1 MRLSNEFLNALSV
14 PAFVIDIDHQVV
26 GWNRSCELLTGIAAD
41 QVLGTS
47 GHWRAFYEEQ
57 RPCLADLVLDNLV
70 GDASRFYSQH
80 EDTEFASDGHKAEG
94 WFDNMSGKRR
104 FLSFEA
110 RPIFSE
116 GVLVGAM
123 EILQDITR
131 HREAEEQLTL
141 SASVFENTSEGIM
154 ITGADNRII
163 SANKA
168 LVALTGFRQ
177 DEVLGKN
184 PKIFAS
190 DRHPDSFYQQMWVTL
205 KDIGHWQGEMWN
217 RKKTG
222 EEYLVRAY
230 ISAVKTGPEVTNYI
244 GLLTDITEMSRA
256 MEKMEHLA
264 HHDFLTGLPN
274 RSLLED
280 RLQQALVRAKRNGS
294 KFAVMFMDLDRFKS
308 INDTLGHDVGDLLL
322 KEVTRR
328 IQRCLR
334 ASDTVSRQG
343 GDEFV
348 LLLEDFSEDAD
359 VTHTARKLLQTIGQ
373 AAHLAGNVL
382 TVTSSIGISLYPE
395 DGDTV
400 ADLLK
405 HADTAMYH
413 AKSQGRNNFQF
424 FTESINAKA
433 LETLMVENDL
443 RRAIPQQLRLHYQ
456 PQLCLVSKS
465 VHGAEALVRW
475 NHPQLGLISPARFIP
490 IAEESGLIC
499 DIGAWVLQ
507 EACRVMRDTGMN
519 MSVNLSPLQL
529 VQPDLVAQ
537 VAAALGGMAG
547 YRLTLEITESAFIN
561 DFEKTKEILLA
572 LKRIG
577 VNLALDDFG
586 TGYSS
591 LSYLYQL
598 PFDYIKIDQS
608 FIREEENKPIVLAV
622 LEMADKL
629 GLMTVAEG
637 VETPEQMSFLEANGC
652 DVVQGFYF
660 SKPLPLDLLQEFAA
674 NPPYQVSSKPL
685 LKPSLLQDSPL
696 MIWSFTFETGHPG
709 IDAQHKQLISI
720 LNRLDA
726 MTRNKE
732 GQSESRSAMKG
743 LIEYVRTHFS
753 YEEELMRSS
762 AYPEAQAHQQEHIYF
777 AEKLASYDLQLKGNP
792 NFDTG
797 ALLNFLRSWLI
808 EHILKT
814 DKALGSFMRKNSG
827 QDSSGVGLSSR

>member
-1 MRLSNEFLNALSV
+1 MQLSNEFLNALSV
-14 PAFVIDIDHQVV
+14 PAFVIDINHLVV
-26 GWNRSCELLTGIAAD
+26 GWNRPCELLTGVAASE
-41 QVLGTS
+41 VLGTS
-47 GHWRAFYEEQ
+47 DHWKGFYDEQ
-57 RPCLADLVLDNLV
+57 RPCLADLVLDNTLK
-70 GDASRFYSQH
+70 DASRFYDQH
-80 EDTEFASDGHKAEG
+80 EKAEFASDGHKAEG
-94 WFDNMSGKRR
+94 WYDDMAGKRR

-110 RPIFSE
+110 RPLFSQ
-116 GVLVGAM
+116 GKLIGAL

-131 HREAEEQLTL
+131 HREVEEQLKL

-154 ITGADNRII
+154 ITTADNRII

-168 LVALTGFRQ
+168 LEALTGFRQ
-177 DEVLGKN
+177 EEVLQKN
-184 PKIFAS
+184 PKVFAS
-190 DRHPDSFYQQMWVTL
+190 DRHPASFYQQMWVTL
-205 KDIGHWQGEMWN
+205 KEIGHWQGELWN
-217 RKKTG
+217 RRKTG

-230 ISAVKTGPEVTNYI
+230 ISAVKTGPVITNYI
-244 GLLTDITEMSRA
+244 GLLTDITEMNQAR
-256 MEKMEHLA
+256 EKMEHLA

-280 RLQQALVRAKRNGS
+280 RLQQALVRATRHRS

-348 LLLEDFSEDAD
+348 LLLEDFTDNAD
-359 VTHTARKLLQTIGQ
+359 VTHTARKLLAAIGQ
-373 AAHLAGNVL
+373 PCLLGGHSLS
-382 TVTSSIGISLYPE
+382 VTSSIGISLYPN
-395 DGDTV
+395 DGDSV

-433 LETLMVENDL
+433 LETLMVENGL
-443 RRAIPQQLRLHYQ
+443 RRAIPGELRLHYQ

-475 NHPQLGLISPARFIP
+475 DHPQLGLISPAKFIP
-490 IAEESGLIC
+490 IAEDSGLIC
-499 DIGAWVLQ
+499 EIGAWVLQ
-507 EACRVMRDTGMN
+507 EACRVMRDTGIN

-529 VQPDLVAQ
+529 GQSDLVMQ
-537 VAAALGGMAG
+537 VADALDGMAG
-547 YRLTLEITESAFIN
+547 YRLTLELTESAFIH
-561 DFEKTKEILLA
+561 DFEKTKEVLLA

-577 VNLALDDFG
+577 VNLSLDDFG

-598 PFDYIKIDQS
+598 PFDYLKIDQS
-608 FIREEENKPIVLAV
+608 FIREDKNKPIVHAV

-629 GLMTVAEG
+629 RLMTVAEG
-637 VETPEQMSFLEANGC
+637 VETPEQMAFLEANGC

-660 SKPLPLDLLQEFAA
+660 SKPLPLDALQAFAA
-674 NPPYQVSSKPL
+674 NPPYQVSSKPM
-685 LKPSLLQDSPL
+685 LKPAADQGSPL
-696 MIWSFTFETGHPG
+696 LTWSFTFDTGHAG
-709 IDAQHKQLISI
+709 IDAQHKQLIAI

-726 MTRNKE
+726 TTRTPDALA
-732 GQSESRSAMKG
+732 ESRSTMKA
-743 LIEYVRTHFS
+743 LIEYVKTHFS
-753 YEEELMRSS
+753 YEETLMQRQG
-762 AYPEAQAHQQEHIYF
+762 YPAAKVHQAQHIAF

-792 NFDTG
+792 QFDPKH
-797 ALLNFLRSWLI
+797 LLAFVRGWLI
-808 EHILKT
+808 DHILKT
-814 DKALGSFMRKNSG
+814 DKDLGRYLRKAAG
-827 QDSSGVGLSSR
+827 GRAPIRAAG